1 MLKRIIEW
9 SVGHRFLVLLGTVV
23 VTLAGIWAMLRTP
36 VDAVP
41 DLSDVQVI
49 VMTEWAGQAPELVE
63 DQVTYPLSTEFLKV
77 PGTKFVRGMSQFG
90 LSAVYVVFEDDV
102 DLYWA
107 RSRVL
112 EYLNGVRDKLPEGAM
127 PMLGPD
133 ATGVGWVMQYILAD
147 TTGKLNLAQLRSL
160 QDWTVRPA
168 LTAVPG
174 VAEIASLG
182 GFEKQYQVE
191 VDPTRLLAYNIP
203 ISRVVEAVRASNQ
216 DVGGRVLEMGG
227 AEYVVQGR
235 GRFES
240 AEDIRS
246 VALGVGPGGVP
257 ITVGDVGRVQL
268 GPEIRRGIAD
278 LNGRGEI
285 VTGWVVMRYGEN
297 PLEVIEGVK
306 EKMKEVQ
313 ASLPAGVTF
322 VEGYDRSGLIEKAIY
337 TLKEKLIEE
346 SIVVALVTI
355 IFLLHAQSAL
365 VAILTLPIGIF
376 MALLAM
382 RLLGMNA
389 NIMSLGGIAIA
400 IGAMIDAAIVMVEN
414 LHKHMER
421 NDREGRPR
429 GHWELV
435 VDASKEVGP
444 ALFTSLL
451 IITLSFIPVFA
462 LEAQEGRLFKPLAWT
477 KTLSMAA
484 AALLS
489 ITLVPVM
496 MGLFIRGGV
505 KPEAENPVNRF
516 LIRVYRPVIEF
527 VLRRRWPVIGAAV
540 AVLAVTI
547 VPWRALGS
555 EFMPPLNEGSIMDM
569 PSLFPGV
576 GTAQARQILQQR
588 DRAIASIPEVEMVL
602 GKIGRAESATDMAP
616 MSMIESVAIL
626 KPESEWREGV
636 TFDSIQAEMN
646 AKVKTP
652 GVANMWSMPIRNRL
666 DMLATGIK
674 TPVGVK
680 IFGPDLATLDRI
692 GKQIEA
698 HLPMVE
704 GTSSVFSER
713 AMGGRYLDI
722 KVNREAAARH
732 GLTVDDVQMAM
743 MAAVGGMPAG
753 QTIEGRERYS
763 VLVRYPRELRDNPQ
777 RIASTLVS
785 TPSGAQVELGEL
797 ASIGIIKGSPLIK
810 SENAYLNNIVYVD
823 VRGRDIGSYV
833 ADARKML
840 DEQLDLPPGYRL
852 EWSGQFEA
860 MERANRKLRVVVP
873 ITLAIIFLLLYFQ
886 FGSVAESAIVM
897 LSLPF
902 ALVGGVWLMWLL
914 EYNMSVATAIG
925 FIALA
930 GVAAETGV
938 IMLLYLDQAYHERL
952 ERGKMRS
959 RGDVDAA
966 IEHGAVERV
975 RPKMMTVTAIIAG
988 LLPILYGHGAG
999 ADVMKRIAA
1008 PMVGG
1013 MISSTLLTLVVI
1025 PAIYSLWKEWEVRR
1039 MGVAGEG
1046 GNHNERRTEMQKTRT
1061 LAPLVVLV
1069 ALAACGAPERAG
1081 EDSAAA
1087 GDTAG
1092 MSAGHGGMQ
1101 PMQGMDG
1108 MGGMQAMQDHLQA
1121 MHAAGPDSL
1130 RAMLPEHRQMTANMI
1145 ARFNREMQG
1154 MNMASDA
1161 AWTATVDSLR
1171 DDLVRMPEMSGA
1183 ELKAFIP
1190 AHGARVSRLMEMH
1203 RAMMGGM
1210 GT

>member
-9 SVGHRFLVLLGTVV
+9 SVRNRLLVLLGTIA
-23 VTLAGIWAMLRTP
+23 VTLGGVWAMLRTP

-49 VMTEWAGQAPELVE
+49 VMTEWPGQAPQLVE
-63 DQVTYPLSTEFLKV
+63 DQVTYPLSNEMLKV
-77 PGTKFVRGMSQFG
+77 PGTKYVRGTSQFG
-90 LSAVYVVFEDDV
+90 RSSVIVVFEDDV

-112 EYLNGVRDKLPEGAM
+112 EYLNSIQDQLPDGAM
-127 PMLGPD
+127 TMLGPD

-147 TTGKLNLAQLRSL
+147 TSGTLNLAQLRSL
-160 QDWTVRPA
+160 QDWVVKPA
-168 LTAVPG
+168 LTSVEG
-174 VAEIASLG
+174 VAEIASQG
-182 GFEKQYQVE
+182 GFEKQYQIT
-191 VDPTRLLAYNIP
+191 VDPSRLLAYDIP
-203 ISRVVEAVRASNQ
+203 IQKVVQAVRESNQ

-227 AEYVVQGR
+227 SEYVVQGQ

-240 AEDIRS
+240 LEDIRK
-246 VALGVGPGGVP
+246 VALGSTAAGVP
-257 ITVGDVGRVQL
+257 ITVGDVARVQL

-278 LNGRGEI
+278 LAYSTPEGVQQGEV

-306 EKMKEVQ
+306 EKMAELED
-313 ASLPAGVTF
+313 ALPAGVSF
-322 VEGYDRSGLIEKAIY
+322 VTGYDRSGLIEEAIH
-337 TLKEKLIEE
+337 TLREKLVEE

-355 IFLLHAQSAL
+355 VFLLHARSAL
-365 VAILTLPIGIF
+365 VAIVTLPIGIL
-376 MALLAM
+376 MAFVAM
-382 RLLGMNA
+382 RYLGIGA

-421 NDREGRPR
+421 NDRERKPK

-435 VDASKEVGP
+435 VDSSKEVGP

-451 IITLSFIPVFA
+451 IITLSFLPVFA

-489 ITLVPVM
+489 ITLVPVL
-496 MGLFIRGGV
+496 MGLFIKGGV
-505 KPEAENPVNRF
+505 KPEEKNPVNRF
-516 LIRVYRPVIEF
+516 LIRVYRPVIHF
-527 VLRRRWPVIGAAV
+527 VFRFRWPVIGAAV
-540 AVLAVTI
+540 AVLVATAI
-547 VPWRALGS
+547 PWRNLGS
-555 EFMPPLNEGSIMDM
+555 EFMPPLNEGAIMDM
-569 PSLFPGV
+569 PSMFPGV
-576 GTAQARQILQQR
+576 GTAQAKEILQQR
-588 DRAIASIPEVEMVL
+588 DRAMASIPEVEMVL

-616 MSMIESVAIL
+616 MSMIESIAIL
-626 KPESEWREGV
+626 KPEEEWREGV

-652 GVANMWSMPIRNRL
+652 GVANMWSMPIKNRL

-674 TPVGVK
+674 TPVGIK
-680 IFGPDLATLDRI
+680 IYGPDLATLDKI

-704 GTSSVFSER
+704 GTNSVFSER
-713 AMGGRYLDI
+713 ALGGRY
-722 KVNREAAARH
+722 VNIEVDRDAAARY
-732 GLTVDDVQMAM
+732 GLTTDDVQMAM
-743 MAAVGGMPAG
+743 MTAVGGMYAG
-753 QTIEGRERYS
+753 EVIEGRERYS
-763 VLVRYPRELRDNPQ
+763 TLVRYPRELRDNPQ
-777 RIASTLVS
+777 AIASTLVA
-785 TPSGAQVELGEL
+785 TPSGAQVELGQL
-797 ASIGIIKGSPLIK
+797 ADIQVVQGPPQIK

-833 ADARKML
+833 EDAKQML
-840 DEQLDLPPGYRL
+840 DEQLELPAGYRL

-873 ITLAIIFLLLYFQ
+873 ITLAIIFLLLFFQ
-886 FGSVAESAIVM
+886 FGSVAEASLVM

-902 ALVGGVWLMWLL
+902 ALVGGVWLMWLMDFNL
-914 EYNMSVATAIG
+914 SVATAIG

-938 IMLLYLDQAYHERL
+938 IMLIYLDQAYHERREKGL
-952 ERGKMRS
+952 LRGRA
-959 RGDVDAA
+959 DVDAA

-1013 MISSTLLTLVVI
+1013 MISSTILTLVVI
-1025 PAIYSLWKEWEVRR
+1025 PAIYSLWKEWELKR
-1039 MGVAGEG
+1039 
-1046 GNHNERRTEMQKTRT
+1046 
-1061 LAPLVVLV
+1061 L
-1069 ALAACGAPERAG
+1069 
-1081 EDSAAA
+1081 
-1087 GDTAG
+1087 
-1092 MSAGHGGMQ
+1092 
-1101 PMQGMDG
+1101 
-1108 MGGMQAMQDHLQA
+1108 
-1121 MHAAGPDSL
+1121 GPK
-1130 RAMLPEHRQMTANMI
+1130 
-1145 ARFNREMQG
+1145 
-1154 MNMASDA
+1154 SDA
-1161 AWTATVDSLR
+1161 PGLKEIPVLTEE
-1171 DDLVRMPEMSGA
+1171 LVGA
-1183 ELKAFIP
+1183 D
-1190 AHGARVSRLMEMH
+1190 
-1203 RAMMGGM
+1203 
-1210 GT
+1210 